1 MLRLKNI
8 SKDYIID
15 KKPFRALKNIS
26 LNFPKRQFCCILGPS
41 GCGKTT
47 LLNII
52 GGLDQ
57 YTEGNLYI
65 DGKSTKLYK
74 SKDWDNYRNK
84 RIGFVFQNYNLI
96 PHLSILEN
104 VELSLTLDGVSRK
117 ERKTRAI
124 EALKKVGLE
133 DIYNKKPNQLSGGQ
147 MQRVAIARA
156 LITDP
161 EVILADEP
169 TGALDSKTSV
179 QVMDIIKEVSKE
191 HLVIM
196 VTHNEELANKYANR
210 IIKMKDGEVL
220 EDTAPSKFIPTPP
233 NKNKKK
239 EKKKTS
245 MSFFTALKISIKS
258 LFTKKGRTVLTS
270 VAASFGIIG
279 VALVLALS
287 NGFSS
292 YVGRIESETASQTP
306 VNVPSYTIT
315 GSQIEEESEKNETT
329 KYPDT
334 NEIYPYISPTKTATY
349 KYNIFNQKYINF
361 LDKLKNE
368 DGLIND
374 YLINYSNY
382 YSFNLITEFP
392 QSIDQKTDGGV
403 AKVNY
408 NTSNYIS
415 STLSQYTG
423 LPTNYFHPL
432 YGEEKYITESYEVIE
447 GTYPQKSNEL
457 VLVVDNCNRINFST
471 LKALG
476 FYNSVDEESNVL
488 LKDQDTKVRPIEWE
502 TIKSKKY
509 KVFSFN
515 EYYKKDAVYTT
526 TDGEGNTVKF
536 QNYVTNDLNELYSD
550 ENSGIELK
558 IVGIL
563 RPKKTT
569 TIPLMT
575 VGLCYLSSLQNE
587 IVSLN
592 DDTKYDVPIVDEFEK
607 NIIVRNVNGFG
618 VGNFASF
625 IKEFGE
631 ISSESALS
639 TTSLATLYNKYFA
652 FYGATDV
659 SKAYTNINYYLRAAE
674 GFGCDMIPEELLE
687 NGISDA
693 NFMSEYMKS
702 MLEDYQKGDLASA
715 IKKAI
720 GIYAYAYSYSTIS
733 NIVIFPKDLSSKSK
747 LKEALDEYNVI
758 GEGDYHANSEKEQ
771 IYYSDIASDI
781 TSGIGQMITIIS
793 VVLIIFASISLLV
806 SCVMTGII
814 TYTSVIERTKEIGI
828 LRAVGARK
836 KDVSRLFQAES
847 SIIGEVS
854 GVIGCVIAYLICIP
868 ANYILNNVYS
878 DYNLGEIAKLS
889 IYHVILLIV
898 ISILLT
904 LISGLIPS
912 RIAAKKDPVIALR
925 SE

>member
-26 LNFPKRQFCCILGPS
+26 LNFPKKQFCCILGPS

-65 DGKSTKLYK
+65 DGKSTKSYK

-104 VELSLTLDGVSRK
+104 VELSLTLDGISRK
-117 ERKTRAI
+117 ERKNRAI

-133 DIYNKKPNQLSGGQ
+133 GIYNKKPNQLSGGQ

-156 LITDP
+156 LISNP

-179 QVMDIIKEVSKE
+179 QVMEIIKEVSKE

-196 VTHNEELANKYANR
+196 VTHNEELAEKYATR
-210 IIKMKDGEVL
+210 IIKMKDGVVIK
-220 EDTAPSKFIPTPP
+220 DSDPTKFIPTPP
-233 NKNKKK
+233 KKNKKK
-239 EKKKTS
+239 ENKKTS

-258 LFTKKGRTVLTS
+258 LFTKKGRTALTS
-270 VAASFGIIG
+270 IAASFGIIG

-287 NGFSS
+287 NGFSN

-306 VNVPSYTIT
+306 VNLPSYTIT
-315 GSQIEEESEKNETT
+315 STQSENEEEKNETK

-334 NEIYPYISPTKTATY
+334 NDVYPYISPTKTATY
-349 KYNIFNQKYINF
+349 KYNIFNEKYLNF
-361 LDKLKNE
+361 LDKLKKE

-374 YLINYSNY
+374 YLINYSDY
-382 YSFNLITEFP
+382 YSYNLITEFP
-392 QSIDQKTDGGV
+392 DSLDKKDKGGV
-403 AKVNY
+403 ANVNY
-408 NTSNYIS
+408 ISTNYIS

-432 YGEEKYITESYEVIE
+432 YGEEKYISESYEIIE
-447 GTYPQKSNEL
+447 GDYPQNSNEL
-457 VLVVDNCNRINFST
+457 VLVVDSCNRINFST
-471 LKALG
+471 LRALG
-476 FYNSVDEESNVL
+476 FYNTNDAETDVL
-488 LKDQDTKVRPIEWE
+488 LKDGDTKVKPIEWN
-502 TIKSKKY
+502 TIKNKKY
-509 KVFSFN
+509 KVYGFN
-515 EYYKKDAVYTT
+515 DYYEKEKTYDVI
-526 TDGEGNTVKF
+526 DGEGNKLQL
-536 QNYVTNDLNELYSD
+536 QNYVIRDLNELYSD
-550 ENSGIELK
+550 DSRGIELK

-575 VGLCYLSSLQNE
+575 VGLCYLKSLQTE
-587 IVSLN
+587 ILDVN
-592 DDTKYDVPIVDEFEK
+592 DTTKNNVPIVLDYAN
-607 NIIVRNVNGFG
+607 NIIVKNANNMG
-618 VGNFASF
+618 VGNFLNFVEELSNVTQ
-625 IKEFGE
+625 
-631 ISSESALS
+631 ESTLS
-639 TTSLATLYNKYFA
+639 TTNLAVLYNKYFA
-652 FYGATDV
+652 GYGATDV
-659 SKAYTNINYYLRAAE
+659 TKPYTNINYYLRYAE
-674 GFGCDMIPEELLE
+674 GFGCDMVPSELLE
-687 NGISDA
+687 NGINNSE
-693 NFMSEYMKS
+693 FMSNYISGMVS
-702 MLEDYQKGDLASA
+702 DYINGNLVSA
-715 IKKAI
+715 VKKAI

-747 LKEALDEYNVI
+747 LKEALDEYNVV
-758 GEGDYHANSEKEQ
+758 GEGKYHANSEKEQ
-771 IYYSDIASDI
+771 IFYSDIASDI
-781 TSGIGQMITIIS
+781 TSGIAQMITIIS

-847 SIIGEVS
+847 SIIGGVS
-854 GVIGCVIAYLICIP
+854 GIIGCVLAYLICIP
-868 ANYILNNVYS
+868 ANYILNSVYS
-878 DYNLGEIAKLS
+878 DYNLGEIANLS
-889 IYHVILLIV
+889 VYHVILLIA

>member
-26 LNFPKRQFCCILGPS
+26 LNFPKKQFCCILGPS

-57 YTEGNLYI
+57 YTDGNLYI
-65 DGKSTKLYK
+65 DGKSTKQYK

-117 ERKTRAI
+117 ERKNRAI

-156 LITDP
+156 LISNP

-169 TGALDSKTSV
+169 TGALDSKTSI

-196 VTHNEELANKYANR
+196 VTHNEELAEKYATR
-210 IIKMKDGEVL
+210 IIKMKDGEIIK
-220 EDTAPSKFIPTPP
+220 DSDPSKFIPTPP
-233 NKNKKK
+233 NKKKKK

-287 NGFSS
+287 NGFSN

-306 VNVPSYTIT
+306 VNIPSYTVT
-315 GSQIEEESEKNETT
+315 GSQSEEETEKNETS
-329 KYPDT
+329 KYPDS
-334 NEIYPYISPTKTATY
+334 NNVYPYISPTKTSTY
-349 KYNIFNQKYINF
+349 KYNIFSQKYINF

-368 DGLIND
+368 DNLIND
-374 YLINYSNY
+374 YLVNYSDY

-392 QSIDQKTDGGV
+392 DSMDEKTEGGV
-403 AKVNY
+403 GSVNY
-408 NTSNYIS
+408 ITSNYIS
-415 STLSQYTG
+415 SSLSQYTG

-432 YGEEKYITESYEVIE
+432 YGEEEYISESYEIIE
-447 GTYPQKSNEL
+447 GTYPTKSNEL

-476 FYNSVDEESNVL
+476 FYNSSDSETNVL
-488 LKDQDTKVRPIEWE
+488 LKDGDTKVKPITWD

-509 KVFSFN
+509 KAFSFN
-515 EYYKKDAVYTT
+515 DYYKKDEIFTV
-526 TDGEGNTVKF
+526 TDGEGNTVEL

-550 ENSGIELK
+550 DSKGIELK

-587 IVSLN
+587 LVNEN
-592 DDTKYDVPIVDEFEK
+592 DDTKNDVPIVDDFEK
-607 NIIVRNVNGFG
+607 NLIIRNVNGYS

-625 IKEFGE
+625 VKDLLDVMQE
-631 ISSESALS
+631 SSLS
-639 TTSLATLYNKYFA
+639 TTSLATLYNRYFA
-652 FYGATDV
+652 CYGATDV
-659 SKAYTNINYYLRAAE
+659 SKAYTSINYYLRYAE
-674 GFGCDMIPEELLE
+674 GFGCEMIPDELLE
-687 NGISDA
+687 NGISDK
-693 NFMSEYMKS
+693 NFMTEYING
-702 MLEDYQKGDLASA
+702 MLEDYKNGDLTSA

-720 GIYAYAYSYSTIS
+720 GIYAYTYSYSTIS

-747 LKEALDEYNVI
+747 LKEALNEYNKI
-758 GEGDYHANSEKEQ
+758 AEDEYHANSEKEQ

-847 SIIGEVS
+847 SIIGGTS
-854 GVIGCVIAYLICIP
+854 GIIGCALAYLICIP
-868 ANYILNNVYS
+868 ANYILNSVYS

-889 IYHVILLIV
+889 IYHVVLLVV